1 MSKTKRA
8 QVLMEPVEY
17 QQLAD
22 IARDRD
28 CSVADLVREAVRE
41 KYFTGT
47 KDKREVVNR
56 IAGFNLPIDE
66 DWDVLKKEIEEG
78 PGEDVH

>member
-1 MSKTKRA
+1 MPKTKRA

-17 QQLAD
+17 DQLAD
-22 IARDRD
+22 IARERD

-47 KDKREVVNR
+47 RDKQAIVNR
-56 IAGFNLPIDE
+56 IAGFRLAVDD
-66 DWDVLKKEIEEG
+66 DWVEVEKEIEEG
-78 PGEDVH
+78 RGKDVR